1 MDVSLSELREL
12 VMGREAWRAAI
23 HGVAKSQTRL
33 SDWIELKPYITL
45 LTKTKLEC
53 IKDLNIGPQII
64 KLLKKIGNKQL
75 DMGLGN
81 DFLDLTSKAQA
92 IE

>member
-1 MDVSLSELREL
+1 MKLDIYMEKNES
-12 VMGREAWRAAI
+12 
-23 HGVAKSQTRL
+23 
-33 SDWIELKPYITL
+33 KPYITSL
-45 LTKTKLEC
+45 IKTKSEC

-64 KLLKKIGNKQL
+64 KILKNIGKKQL

-81 DFLDLTSKAQA
+81 DFSDLTSKAQA